1 MSKVPKTMN
10 YSDLIEFDPIE
21 SVVELRA
28 ADKVDAAKR
37 LVKTFVIS
45 DRMGELLK
53 NIVFTQLQFD
63 APTDNKGLLI
73 VGNYGTGKSHLMA
86 VISALAERS
95 ELVDLLQNSDVAESA
110 KSVAGRFS
118 VIRAE
123 APSTQLPLRDLVCQR
138 IEQWLTSC
146 GLQYQFPPYD
156 EVTSNKDDFHEMMAA
171 FEGKY
176 PDSGL
181 LFVLDELL
189 DYLRGRKDHELVRDL
204 GFLRELGEVCKTTRF
219 RFIAG
224 VQETL
229 FDSPRFQFVADSVK
243 RVSQRFEQLLI
254 VREDIAFVVSRR
266 LLRKNEEQ
274 KKLIREHLA
283 PFTPLYG
290 SMNERMDDFVNLFPV
305 HPAYL
310 KTFEQVTVAE
320 KREILKTLSRSIKDI
335 VDTAVPQDRPGVIA
349 YDSYWSEIRENPTLR
364 SDPTVRAVIDKS
376 KVLEDRIDQAFPKPQ
391 RKDAARRLIHALSVH
406 RLTTG
411 DIYTQLGATAEE
423 LRDDLCVYIDGLP
436 EQEAEFL
443 RTVIESVLKDT
454 MKTVNGQFLSVNPEN
469 GQYFLDLKKDVD
481 FDSLIEKR
489 GESLSSNQLDQY
501 YFDALARVMEL
512 TDNTY
517 VSGYQIWEHEVEW
530 RDRKAG
536 RSGYLF
542 FGAPNE
548 RSTAQPPRDF
558 YVYFLQPFDTPSFTD
573 EKKPDEVFMRLKQM
587 DESLERTIR
596 QYGGAREQAVS
607 ASGKNKEIYESKASD
622 NLRELTKWLREHMQA
637 SYQITCQGKNQSLAN
652 AVRGKLPPGGGASVR
667 DIINTAGSV
676 LLEPHFGDVAPEYP
690 HFSQLITKDNRD
702 QAAMD
707 ALKIIGGAGVKSKNG
722 LAVLDALELLDG
734 DRIRP
739 ADSRYAKHILDEL
752 GKRPQNQVLNRSDL
766 VKDDSGIDY
775 WSRFRLEPEFLVV
788 VLATLVHSGDIVLS
802 VPGKKLDASS
812 IDQFGKL
819 GLDDLVSFKHIER
832 PKDLPIAALKEL
844 FSLLGIPEGLI
855 VDPNNREAAVQRLQ
869 TEVATRVKELVTVQA
884 RLSSGLSFWGQ
895 NVLSDAEAQD
905 LTAKLTSLKTFLEG
919 LQAFNSPGKLKNFAH
934 SSADVKG
941 QQPNLDAQKNAQDLV
956 QLINDIGPQTS
967 YLETAEAVL
976 PAEHPWREKVKDTRA
991 DVVKK
996 VTSPKQRATS
1006 SFQRDLGRTLGEL
1019 KGEYKNEYIKLFQR
1033 CRLGQAADKR
1043 KAKLTKDSRLA
1054 QLRKLASVEMMPTQD
1069 LRDYEDQLLGLKS
1082 DWSITADAIESSP
1095 VFADFRPTD
1104 ELDRYAKR
1112 SAEDQLDQLEDRLD
1126 KLLED
1131 WQRVLAGNLADPTV
1145 KDKIDLIASKPGKK
1159 AVQDFVASGKLPDEI
1174 DNTFTQGLQE
1184 VLSGLEKLPVT
1195 AAGLTVALTKGG
1207 MPCTPQQL
1215 QQRFEDYLK
1224 TLTKGKDAN
1233 KLRIVIE

>member
-1 MSKVPKTMN
+1 MN

-37 LVKTFVIS
+37 LVETFVIS

-53 NIVFTQLQFD
+53 TIVFTQLQFD

-123 APSTQLPLRDLVCQR
+123 APSTQLPLRDLICQR

-290 SMNERMDDFVNLFPV
+290 SMNERMDDFVDLFPV

-320 KREILKTLSRSIKDI
+320 KREILKTLSRSIKGI

-349 YDSYWSEIRENPTLR
+349 YDSYWSDIRENPTLR

-391 RKDAARRLIHALSVH
+391 RKEAARRLIHALSVH

-423 LRDDLCVYIDGLP
+423 LRDDLCVFIEGLP

-454 MKTVNGQFLSVNPEN
+454 MKTVNGQFLSVNAEN
-469 GQYFLDLKKDVD
+469 GQYFLDLKKDID
-481 FDSLIEKR
+481 FDSLIDKR
-489 GESLSSNQLDQY
+489 AESLSDSQLDRY
-501 YFDALARVMEL
+501 YFDGLRRVVLE
-512 TDNTY
+512 DPEAPPY
-517 VSGYQIWEHEVEW
+517 VSGY
-530 RDRKAG
+530 R
-536 RSGYLF
+536 
-542 FGAPNE
+542 
-548 RSTAQPPRDF
+548 
-558 YVYFLQPFDTPSFTD
+558 
-573 EKKPDEVFMRLKQM
+573 
-587 DESLERTIR
+587 
-596 QYGGAREQAVS
+596 
-607 ASGKNKEIYESKASD
+607 
-622 NLRELTKWLREHMQA
+622 
-637 SYQITCQGKNQSLAN
+637 
-652 AVRGKLPPGGGASVR
+652 
-667 DIINTAGSV
+667 
-676 LLEPHFGDVAPEYP
+676 
-690 HFSQLITKDNRD
+690 
-702 QAAMD
+702 
-707 ALKIIGGAGVKSKNG
+707 
-722 LAVLDALELLDG
+722 
-734 DRIRP
+734 
-739 ADSRYAKHILDEL
+739 
-752 GKRPQNQVLNRSDL
+752 
-766 VKDDSGIDY
+766 
-775 WSRFRLEPEFLVV
+775 
-788 VLATLVHSGDIVLS
+788 
-802 VPGKKLDASS
+802 
-812 IDQFGKL
+812 
-819 GLDDLVSFKHIER
+819 
-832 PKDLPIAALKEL
+832 
-844 FSLLGIPEGLI
+844 
-855 VDPNNREAAVQRLQ
+855 
-869 TEVATRVKELVTVQA
+869 
-884 RLSSGLSFWGQ
+884 
-895 NVLSDAEAQD
+895 
-905 LTAKLTSLKTFLEG
+905 
-919 LQAFNSPGKLKNFAH
+919 
-934 SSADVKG
+934 
-941 QQPNLDAQKNAQDLV
+941 
-956 QLINDIGPQTS
+956 
-967 YLETAEAVL
+967 
-976 PAEHPWREKVKDTRA
+976 
-991 DVVKK
+991 
-996 VTSPKQRATS
+996 
-1006 SFQRDLGRTLGEL
+1006 
-1019 KGEYKNEYIKLFQR
+1019 
-1033 CRLGQAADKR
+1033 
-1043 KAKLTKDSRLA
+1043 
-1054 QLRKLASVEMMPTQD
+1054 
-1069 LRDYEDQLLGLKS
+1069 
-1082 DWSITADAIESSP
+1082 
-1095 VFADFRPTD
+1095 
-1104 ELDRYAKR
+1104 
-1112 SAEDQLDQLEDRLD
+1112 
-1126 KLLED
+1126 
-1131 WQRVLAGNLADPTV
+1131 
-1145 KDKIDLIASKPGKK
+1145 
-1159 AVQDFVASGKLPDEI
+1159 
-1174 DNTFTQGLQE
+1174 
-1184 VLSGLEKLPVT
+1184 
-1195 AAGLTVALTKGG
+1195 
-1207 MPCTPQQL
+1207 
-1215 QQRFEDYLK
+1215 
-1224 TLTKGKDAN
+1224 
-1233 KLRIVIE
+1233 